1 MSFRKVVD
9 QDLAKKI
16 LKGALEKDKLAHAYL
31 FYGEPGVGKW
41 IMGLELAKAVNCE
54 KKGFDPCDSCVSC
67 EKISRFIHPDVR
79 MIFPIPSTNTKEE
92 MERFKTEKV
101 EDPYT
106 IVKFNRVA
114 NIPVDD
120 IREMLKTLNLKP
132 YEGKKRVVIVSEVE
146 KLSYSASNSL
156 LKTLEEPPPNS
167 LLILTTSN
175 LNTLLPTV
183 ISRCQLLRFQR
194 IPDSL
199 LEAEIKNRFGLDPE
213 SVSYYVKISRGSL
226 GQAISLAK
234 GETKEIRNLGMELL
248 DLIRKDKSLEIVDF
262 TESTVRVYG
271 RESMVE
277 LFEFIVSYLR
287 DVYINMEL
295 KEKGDLV
302 NSDLKAQ
309 IDQLS
314 KDFKD
319 TESVEEGI
327 KLSEKIKRDCQS
339 NVNLRLALL
348 NFYIRLKQILKKER
362 EITDAGYLSG
372 GI

>member
-1 MSFRKVVD
+1 
-9 QDLAKKI
+9 
-16 LKGALEKDKLAHAYL
+16 
-31 FYGEPGVGKW
+31 
-41 IMGLELAKAVNCE
+41 
-54 KKGFDPCDSCVSC
+54 
-67 EKISRFIHPDVR
+67 